1 MARGHPALGCVS
13 FVHHVCP
20 QILALLGHNGAGK
33 TTTLNVITGLF
44 KASAGTVEVF
54 GVDVNK
60 DVQALQR
67 VMGVCPQ
74 VCCGACCRC
83 RGSGRHR
90 VHGVNAAR
98 PLVRSL
104 VRDATPAHVCPHQG
118 PCPIRLQE
126 CQHSSSRFC
135 CLLSQGVG
143 SAQEVEAEARRLLK
157 EVGLDHVPDAPVST
171 FSGGMKRRCSIAIAC
186 IGDVKVLLL
195 DEPVRLALSVCV
207 CCLVCHC
214 GAHTHAPCGFMRR
227 CLTDDW
233 SRSSQ
238 QARWCGSCAVPSTSR
253 RQLTL
258 LHCGSACVTAWRL
271 IQRLKKGRAI
281 ILTTHQVCA
290 VWHGCIQ
297 QQALPLT
304 IAVVCG
310 TDGGG

>member
-195 DEPVRLALSVCV
+195 DEPVRLPLSVCA
-207 CCLVCHC
+207 CCLSLRCSHPRPTWV
-214 GAHTHAPCGFMRR
+214 HATVPRR
-227 CLTDDW
+227 RLVWIQSTGEMVRFTCCAIHL
-233 SRSSQ
+233 
-238 QARWCGSCAVPSTSR
+238 APGS
-253 RQLTL
+253 
-258 LHCGSACVTAWRL
+258 
-271 IQRLKKGRAI
+271 
-281 ILTTHQVCA
+281 
-290 VWHGCIQ
+290 
-297 QQALPLT
+297 
-304 IAVVCG
+304 
-310 TDGGG
+310 

>member
-1 MARGHPALGCVS
+1 M
-13 FVHHVCP
+13 
-20 QILALLGHNGAGK
+20 
-33 TTTLNVITGLF
+33 
-44 KASAGTVEVF
+44 
-54 GVDVNK
+54 DVNK